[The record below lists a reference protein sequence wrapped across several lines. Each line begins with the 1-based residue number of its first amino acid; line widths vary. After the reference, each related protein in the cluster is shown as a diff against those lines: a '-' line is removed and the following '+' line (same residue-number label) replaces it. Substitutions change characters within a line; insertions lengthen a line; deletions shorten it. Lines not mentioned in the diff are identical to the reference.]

1 MPVRD
6 SDELS
11 QEGARV
17 KVRVE
22 GLRVQYPLEGGGQLE
37 ALGPLDFTL
46 AAGSFVALLGPSGCG
61 KSTLVRVLAGLLKAT
76 QGRALLE
83 GVEPDGSRTGILFQ
97 DANLLP
103 WRRVRDNIALPL
115 ELAGVARQ
123 ARYDAVRE
131 VLPVLGLEGFEM
143 AWPAELSGGMARR
156 VAVGRV
162 LLQRPD
168 LLLLDEP
175 FGALDAITREQLGLD
190 LLRLRSRGGQT
201 VLMVTHDINEALL
214 LADRVLVLSPRP
226 GRLVADL
233 AVPLPRP
240 RLLEHT
246 WSQQYVDLLRQLRA
260 ALGRGA
266 AERRRDAALEV

>member
-1 MPVRD
+1 M
-6 SDELS
+6 
-11 QEGARV
+11 